1 MLHEFT
7 HYMRQPVPSDA
18 KLAGSTSTTPT
29 SAAAAA
35 TVTDPSAD
43 LLQFLDADTTSLLP
57 PYSIDELY
65 AAWGRLTSV
74 SLHEPLAVAAPIT
87 AYAFASGAS
96 LGAVGWEFVVRGVHD
111 HFRLVYLSR
120 ASGQLRR
127 ISRSLDLDVV
137 CGAFASTNRTTPH
150 FIT

>member
-18 KLAGSTSTTPT
+18 KLVGPT
-29 SAAAAA
+29 SAATSA
-35 TVTDPSAD
+35 TACGPSAD
-43 LLQFLDADTTSLLP
+43 LLQFLDADTTSLHP
-57 PYSIDELY
+57 PYSVDELH

-74 SLHEPLAVAAPIT
+74 SLHEPLAVAAPVA

-111 HFRLVYLSR
+111 HFRMVYLSR

-127 ISRSLDLDVV
+127 ISRSLDLDVL
-137 CGAFASTNRTTPH
+137 CGAFAPPTRNPPH
-150 FIT
+150 FTT